1 MSAVKKSSLIP
12 VSNFLTE
19 IMTVFLWV
27 HSYDFKTIVS
37 AYVEKNYSMYIFLP
51 QNKPMFIQFWN
62 TYTNHAKINYKMLL
76 TLRTPWWI
84 LLSSHAFT
92 KNEPQAFNRSE
103 WFFFLKIHKFGN
115 RFTWKHV
122 MKSLVTS
129 IVNTAYLVTSLSTLF
144 LLLLCIKVPWWYRKC
159 SV

>member
-1 MSAVKKSSLIP
+1 M
-12 VSNFLTE
+12 
-19 IMTVFLWV
+19 
-27 HSYDFKTIVS
+27 
-37 AYVEKNYSMYIFLP
+37 P

-84 LLSSHAFT
+84 LLSSHAVT

-129 IVNTAYLVTSLSTLF
+129 IVNTAYLVTSLLYFYYCFASRF
-144 LLLLCIKVPWWYRKC
+144 RDGIGNVPFKVYFENRNVLCISFFIIIKSNFEE
-159 SV
+159 SVI